1 MDRIILIR
9 TESTDQGTFGKI
21 RIGNEYFQTL
31 ELPWRDNQN
40 NISCIPAGI
49 YTCKMTLSSRFKKR
63 MYLVDGVNKRTGIRI
78 HSANLAGDKS
88 LGYKSQ
94 LSGCIALGEKIGF
107 IEKQR
112 AILLSTTAIRKFEI
126 IMNGQ
131 DFVLEIINGY

>member
-1 MDRIILIR
+1 MERIILIR
-9 TESTDQGTFGKI
+9 EKSTDQGTFGRI
-21 RIGNEYFQTL
+21 RIGLDYFYTL

-49 YTCKMTLSSRFKKR
+49 YRCTMTLSSRFKKR

-78 HSANLAGDKS
+78 HSANLAGDKTI
-88 LGYKSQ
+88 GYKSQ

-112 AILLSTTAIRKFEI
+112 AILLSTSAIRKFESL
-126 IMNGQ
+126 MNGQ
-131 DFVLEIINGY
+131 DFTLEIINGI